1 MAYKM
6 LKNPNRTSDLEAQGL
21 ALLQQMTGSSSAKF
35 HEDQWEAISELV
47 VNQNQLL
54 VVQRTGWGKSAVYFI
69 ATKLRR
75 MQGHGPSII
84 ISPLLSLIRNQ
95 IDSAAKLGLNVVS
108 YNSSMDKDE
117 KVRSEHQILNQN
129 VDAIIIAPEQL
140 GDTKFGQE
148 ILPRIVGS
156 IGLFVV
162 DEAHCISDWGHDF
175 RPDYGRIVRAIQ
187 FMPRNMP
194 VLATTATANNRVVTD
209 IQEQLGDRL
218 KVFRGSLMRSSLNLQ
233 TIHVRSK
240 AERLAWLSEN
250 IPHLHGS
257 GIIYCKTTKDVN
269 IVAEFLQSQ
278 HINAHPYHSDIDN
291 DNKPR
296 LEQALQKNQIKA
308 LVATSALGMGFD
320 KPDLAFV
327 VHFQAPGNIVEYYQ
341 QVGRAGRG
349 IDNALGIL
357 MVGEDDA
364 RIQKYFIQN
373 AFPKEEQIN
382 AFLNLLAN
390 HNGIKLLELEK
401 HMNCSRGKLS
411 HTIKFLTSEFP
422 SPIMKDGPLYYRTA
436 SDYSLPH
443 DKIERLNNLKEDE
456 WQRLLAYFNG
466 SLNRC
471 LMQVLGSELDDNSIV
486 ACGKCEYCNPTSKL
500 SDTVQQQ
507 TVNNAS
513 DFLRNRYIKLEPR
526 KLFGTSNDTVRSAF
540 PVYGFPRQDKIL
552 MCETGW
558 ALSTWR
564 DGGWGDLVAQG
575 KFNGTFS
582 DDLIDPMVKMLN
594 SLPYDEMPSWLTYV
608 PSPRHPNLVKDFAHK
623 LAAAMNVPCQDAVY
637 VAQARP
643 EQKTMENSY
652 HQSKNLD
659 GAFGIEQ
666 NKLYRNPVWLLDDAS
681 DSGWTFTVI
690 GALLRRAGVQ
700 RVAPIALTSTKNNQ

>member
-1 MAYKM
+1 MFR
-6 LKNPNRTSDLEAQGL
+6 NSNNSSNLETQGL
-21 ALLQQMTGSSSAKF
+21 ALLQQMTGSSAAQF
-35 HEDQWEAISELV
+35 HADQWEAINELV
-47 VNQNQLL
+47 ANQNQLL

-108 YNSSMDKDE
+108 YNSSMDQHE
-117 KVRSEHQILNQN
+117 KARSERQILSQN

-148 ILPRIVGS
+148 ILPRIVGN

-209 IQEQLGDRL
+209 IRNQLGDRL

-233 TIHVRSK
+233 TIHVHSK
-240 AERLAWLSEN
+240 SERLAWLVEN
-250 IPHLHGS
+250 LPQLLGS
-257 GIIYCKTTKDVN
+257 GIIYCKTTKDAN
-269 IVAEFLQSQ
+269 IVAEFLQTQ
-278 HINAHPYHSDIDN
+278 NINAHAYHSDIDG

-296 LEQALQKNQIKA
+296 LEQALQQNQIKA

-327 VHFQAPGNIVEYYQ
+327 IHFQAPGNIVEYYQ

-349 IDNALGIL
+349 IDNAIGIL

-364 RIQKYFIQN
+364 RIQQYFIKN
-373 AFPKEEQIN
+373 AFPKEEQIDS
-382 AFLNLLAN
+382 FLELLTN
-390 HNGIKLLELEK
+390 HDGIKLAELEK
-401 HMNCSRGKLS
+401 HMNCSRGKLT

-443 DKIERLNNLKEDE
+443 DKIERLNDLKEEE
-456 WQRLLAYFNG
+456 WQRLLAYFDG

-471 LMQVLGSELDDNSIV
+471 LMQILGSELDDHDIQ
-486 ACGKCEYCNPTSKL
+486 ACGKCEYCKPTTKL
-500 SDTVQQQ
+500 TESVQQESI
-507 TVNNAS
+507 NKAS
-513 DFLRNRYIKLEPR
+513 DFLRNRYIELKPR
-526 KLFGTSNDTVRSAF
+526 KLFGASNDVVRSAF
-540 PVYGFPRQDKIL
+540 PIYNLPRQNPNL
-552 MCETGW
+552 MCDTGW
-558 ALSTWR
+558 TLSTWR
-564 DGGWGDLVAQG
+564 DGGWGDMVAQG
-575 KFNGTFS
+575 KFNDVFS
-582 DDLIDPMVKMLN
+582 DDLIAPMVKMLN
-594 SLPYDEMPSWLTYV
+594 SLPCEQRPTWITYV
-608 PSPRHPNLVKDFAHK
+608 PSLRHPTLVKDFAHK
-623 LAAAMNVPCQDAVY
+623 LAFAISIPCRDVIS
-637 VAQARP
+637 VAELRP
-643 EQKTMENSY
+643 EQKKMENSY

-659 GAFGIEQ
+659 GAFNLDTTQIY
-666 NKLYRNPVWLLDDAS
+666 NNPVWLLDDAA

-700 RVAPIALTSTKNNQ
+700 RVVPIALTSTKNNQ

>member
-1 MAYKM
+1 MFR
-6 LKNPNRTSDLEAQGL
+6 NSNNSSNLETQGL
-21 ALLQQMTGSSSAKF
+21 SLLQQMTGSEHATF
-35 HEDQWEAISELV
+35 HDDQWEAISELV
-47 VNQNQLL
+47 EKQSQLL

-75 MQGHGPSII
+75 MQGNGPSII

-108 YNSSMDKDE
+108 YNSSMDRDE
-117 KVRSEHQILNQN
+117 KASAERQILNHS
-129 VDAIIIAPEQL
+129 VDAILIAPEQL

-148 ILPRIVGS
+148 ILPQIVGN

-209 IQEQLGDRL
+209 IQSQLGEKL

-233 TIHVRSK
+233 NVHVRSK
-240 AERLAWLSEN
+240 SARLAWLAEN
-250 IPHLHGS
+250 LPKLQGS
-257 GIIYCKTTKDVN
+257 GIIYCKTTKDAN
-269 IVAEFLQSQ
+269 IVAEFLQSL
-278 HINAHPYHSDIDN
+278 HINAHAYHSDIDG

-296 LEQALQKNQIKA
+296 LEQTLQNNQIKA

-327 VHFQAPGNIVEYYQ
+327 IHFQAPGNIVEYYQ

-364 RIQKYFIQN
+364 RIQQYFIQN
-373 AFPKEEQIN
+373 AFPKEEQIDS
-382 AFLNLLAN
+382 FLQLIEQ
-390 HNGIKLLELEK
+390 HDGIKLAELEK
-401 HMNCSRGKLS
+401 HMNCSRGRLT

-422 SPIMKDGPLYYRTA
+422 SPIMKDGPKYFRTA
-436 SDYSLPH
+436 SDYQLPH
-443 DKIERLNNLKEDE
+443 DKIERLNDLKEDE
-456 WQRLLAYFNG
+456 WQRLLAYFDG
-466 SLNRC
+466 SLDRC
-471 LMQVLGSELDDNSIV
+471 LMQILGEELDDNQIQP
-486 ACGKCEYCNPTSKL
+486 CHKCEHCNPSSKL
-500 SDTVQQQ
+500 PEAVSQEQI
-507 TVNNAS
+507 NKAS

-526 KLFGTSNDTVRSAF
+526 KQFGASNDAVQSAF
-540 PVYGFPRQDKIL
+540 PVYRLPRKDNTL
-552 MCETGW
+552 LCETGW

-575 KFNGTFS
+575 KFNDAFS
-582 DDLIDPMVKMLN
+582 DDLIAPMVKMLN
-594 SLPYDEMPSWLTYV
+594 SLPYEQRPTWITYV
-608 PSPRHPNLVKDFAHK
+608 PSLRHPTLVKDFAHK
-623 LAAAMNVPCQDAVY
+623 LAFAMNIPCRDVIS
-637 VAQARP
+637 VAELRP
-643 EQKTMENSY
+643 EQKSMENSH

-659 GAFGIEQ
+659 GAFNLDTTQI
-666 NKLYRNPVWLLDDAS
+666 YSHPVWLLDDAA

-700 RVAPIALTSTKNNQ
+700 RVVPIALTSTKNNQ

>member
-1 MAYKM
+1 MFNNDINTPN
-6 LKNPNRTSDLEAQGL
+6 LKAQGL
-21 ALLQQMTGSSSAKF
+21 AFLKQMTNASNATF
-35 HEDQWEAISELV
+35 HDGQWEAISGLV
-47 VNQNQLL
+47 ERQNQLL

-75 MQGHGPSII
+75 MQGYGPSII

-95 IDSAAKLGLNVVS
+95 IESAAKLGLNVVS
-108 YNSSMDKDE
+108 YNSSMNQYE
-117 KVRSEHQILNQN
+117 KTHAERQILSRT
-129 VDAIIIAPEQL
+129 VDAIIISPEQL

-148 ILPRIVGS
+148 ILPQIVNN

-209 IQEQLGDRL
+209 IQSQLGDRL
-218 KVFRGSLMRSSLNLQ
+218 QVIRGSLMRSSLNLQ
-233 TIHVRSK
+233 TVRIRSK
-240 AERLAWLSEN
+240 SQRLAWLAEN
-250 IPHLHGS
+250 LNRLNGS
-257 GIIYCKTTKDVN
+257 GIIYCKTTKDAN
-269 IVAEFLQSQ
+269 IVAEFLQAQ
-278 HINAHPYHSDIDN
+278 HINAHAYHSDIESQ
-291 DNKPR
+291 NKPI

-327 VHFQAPGNIVEYYQ
+327 IHFQAPGNIVEYYQ

-357 MVGEDDA
+357 MIGEDDA
-364 RIQKYFIQN
+364 RIQQFFIKN

-382 AFLNLLAN
+382 AFLTLVAS
-390 HNGIKLLELEK
+390 HNGIKLSELEK
-401 HMNCSRGKLS
+401 HMNCSKGKLE
-411 HTIKFLTSEFP
+411 HIIKFLTSEFP
-422 SPIMKDGPLYYRTA
+422 SPIMKDGAMYYRTA

-443 DKIERLNNLKEDE
+443 DKIERLNSLKEDE
-456 WQRLLAYFNG
+456 WERLLTYFNG

-471 LMQVLGSELDDNSIV
+471 LMQILGAELDDHDIQG
-486 ACGKCEYCNPTSKL
+486 CGKCEHCNPTSKL
-500 SDTVQQQ
+500 PETVTQDS
-507 TVNNAS
+507 VIKAA

-526 KLFGTSNDTVRSAF
+526 KLFGASNDSVRSAF
-540 PVYGFPRQDKIL
+540 PIYRFPYRNPNLLCDR
-552 MCETGW
+552 GW
-558 ALSTWR
+558 AMSTWR
-564 DGGWGDLVAQG
+564 DGGWGDMVAQG
-575 KFNGTFS
+575 KFNGAFS
-582 DDLIDPMVKMLN
+582 DELIAPMVKMLN
-594 SLPYDEMPSWLTYV
+594 TVSYELRPTWITYV
-608 PSPRHPNLVKDFAHK
+608 PSLRHPTLVKNFAHK
-623 LAAAMNVPCQDAVY
+623 LAAALGVPCQDAVSISEL
-637 VAQARP
+637 RP

-659 GAFGIEQ
+659 GAFHIDSS
-666 NKLYRNPVWLLDDAS
+666 KLYGSPVWLLDDAS

-690 GALLRRAGVQ
+690 GALLRRLGVPK
-700 RVAPIALTSTKNNQ
+700 VVPIALTSTKNNQ

>member
-1 MAYKM
+1 MFRNSTKPS
-6 LKNPNRTSDLEAQGL
+6 NLESQGL
-21 ALLQQMTGSSSAKF
+21 ALLQQMTGSSSAQF
-35 HEDQWEAISELV
+35 HADQWEAINELV
-47 VNQNQLL
+47 ENQNQLL

-108 YNSSMDKDE
+108 YNSSMDQHE
-117 KVRSEHQILNQN
+117 KAHSERQILSQS

-148 ILPRIVGS
+148 ILPQIVGN

-194 VLATTATANNRVVTD
+194 VLATTATANDRVVTD
-209 IQEQLGDRL
+209 IRNQLGDRL

-240 AERLAWLSEN
+240 SERLAWLVEN
-250 IPHLHGS
+250 LPHISGS
-257 GIIYCKTTKDVN
+257 GIIYCKTTKDAN
-269 IVAEFLQSQ
+269 IVAEFLKTQD
-278 HINAHPYHSDIDN
+278 INAHAYHSDIDG

-296 LEQALQKNQIKA
+296 LEQALQRNQIKA

-327 VHFQAPGNIVEYYQ
+327 IHFQAPGNIVEYYQ

-349 IDNALGIL
+349 IDNALGVL

-364 RIQKYFIQN
+364 RIQQYFIQN

-382 AFLNLLAN
+382 AFLELLAS
-390 HNGIKLLELEK
+390 HNGIKLSDLEK
-401 HMNCSRGKLS
+401 QMNCSRGKLT

-422 SPIMKDGPLYYRTA
+422 SPIMKDGPFYYRTA

-443 DKIERLNNLKEDE
+443 DKIERLNGLKEDE
-456 WQRLLAYFNG
+456 WQRLLAYFDG
-466 SLNRC
+466 TLNRC
-471 LMQVLGSELDDNSIV
+471 LMQILGSELDDNDIET
-486 ACGKCEYCNPTSKL
+486 CGKCEHCNPSAKL
-500 SDTVQQQ
+500 PDAVQQQ
-507 TVNNAS
+507 TVNKAS

-526 KLFGTSNDTVRSAF
+526 KLFGASNDVVRSAF
-540 PVYGFPRQDKIL
+540 PVYGFPRQNANLLCD
-552 MCETGW
+552 TGW

-575 KFNGTFS
+575 KFNGAFS
-582 DDLIDPMVKMLN
+582 DDLIAPMVKMLN
-594 SLPYDEMPSWLTYV
+594 SLPYDERPSWITYV
-608 PSPRHPNLVKDFAHK
+608 PSPRHPTLVKDFAHK

-637 VAQARP
+637 VAQTRP

-666 NKLYRNPVWLLDDAS
+666 NMLYRNPVWLLDDAS

-690 GALLRRAGVQ
+690 GGLLKRAGVQ
-700 RVAPIALTSTKNNQ
+700 RVVPIALTSTKNNQ